1 MTLSLFLDVLIAV
14 LLVITI
20 WYSTVLNR
28 RLNALRNDKDELDHL
43 TSSFG
48 EATMRAG
55 DSIVKLKNTA
65 DDLKERIE
73 KAGSLR
79 DDLMFLVERGG
90 AAADRIEKA
99 IRAARRDGEGLPE
112 ATIEK
117 LIPAA
122 RKRTPVAPR
131 VQPANSDTARSEAE
145 RELIKALQ
153 AAR

>member
-1 MTLSLFLDVLIAV
+1 VTISLFLNIIIAV
-14 LLVITI
+14 LLSVTI
-20 WYSTVLNR
+20 WYATVLNK
-28 RLNALRNDKDELDHL
+28 RLSALRKDNDELDHL
-43 TSSFG
+43 ADSFG
-48 EATMRAG
+48 EATLRAG

-65 DDLKERIE
+65 DDLKEKIE

-90 AAADRIEKA
+90 AAADRLEKA
-99 IRAARRDGEGLPE
+99 VRLARHDSGEAGD

-122 RKRTPVAPR
+122 RRRAP
-131 VQPANSDTARSEAE
+131 PGPARSEAE

-153 AAR
+153 SAR